1 MTVYDMMEHNIREVG
16 MAYFG
21 RFYLDKEKD
30 IIMDMDMTDGVLS
43 YVLSTPNHGTGN
55 LITNFARM
63 CCLPL
68 SLDDHGLKVI
78 RGTIPCYIDAYNR
91 RVYIFRLNNTKT
103 ANIWPDGTVEL
114 KASVPSIS
122 KTLMSQSKDYE
133 LPFEKTV
140 VKTYILDEYKFHSDL
155 HTHMNANLPADILIA
170 LGIHHRIRYPLYYI
184 KKLELRCT
192 EAQQKLLEER
202 REKTAEAFRDS
213 GLSGRYLERKI
224 DDNTYISFA
233 DLIMNNLQN
242 AAWNIPRIRTSLAV
256 MKDGQA
262 VFTNL
267 EKVYLYR
274 YVFTKGITVDE
285 EGEMPSVDGIPDPD
299 IVRILH
305 QMEEDRR
312 HPVYGPNT
320 LFEDKLLW
328 TAREFRRHGISY
340 AEISDTTLVK
350 KEGAAQMLAQVH
362 RVMPSVTAETG
373 VVLRFLAAMR
383 RIPLTIIKDRIESD
397 YARENLQVLQ
407 AVSCDPYVA
416 GSDIVGEEMNDI
428 LDLRPVI
435 SEIVRIAAE
444 DPSFVV
450 RIHAGENDSLRDN
463 VHNSIRCVREAL
475 APGQP
480 MPRMR
485 IGHGLYTA
493 NLNSGKGRK
502 LLKDIQENNVVLEFQ
517 ITSNVRLNNLTTLDK
532 HPLKQYIAAGI
543 QCVQGTDG
551 GALYGTDSIDEQ
563 LCLEK
568 MLGLTREEL
577 LSMRRAEDR
586 VVADS
591 LKGFREKQERFDA
604 LRSGMDVLTFLRSR
618 IPEEDTG
625 ILPLPA
631 GERKYDGSAVL
642 KEKIAQMPAD
652 RIPVVLVG
660 GSFNKDRRS
669 TRIRPEDCT
678 LIDRLIEEG
687 NPEHM
692 FFVIGHRLSGYEQ
705 YLLEK
710 NQGKYMVYAFVPSL
724 INAREK
730 KRLLDAEL
738 KYRICLETSAM
749 GMYKSLA
756 YEIFKRRPSVMVAL
770 DGNSAAQN
778 MIQEA
783 KNAKY
788 TCRTYIS
795 ARSRLLSTK
804 ARSLHGYVTVFRED
818 VSQDILQDVEEQY
831 RLMHKQ

>member
-1 MTVYDMMEHNIREVG
+1 

-21 RFYLDKEKD
+21 RFCLDKEKD
-30 IIMDMDMTDGVLS
+30 IIMDLDMHEGVLS

-55 LITNFARM
+55 LITNFAKM
-63 CCLPL
+63 CSLPL
-68 SLDDHGLKVI
+68 SMDDNGRKVI

-91 RVYIFRLNNTKT
+91 KVYIFRLNNTKT

-122 KTLMSQSKDYE
+122 KTLMSQSKDYS

-155 HTHMNANLPADILIA
+155 HTHMNANLPADLLIA
-170 LGIHHRIRYPLYYI
+170 MGIHHRIRYPLYYI
-184 KKLELRCT
+184 RKLDLRCT
-192 EAQQKLLEER
+192 EAQQSMLALR
-202 REKTAEAFRDS
+202 RAETAEQFKDTE
-213 GLSGRYLERKI
+213 LSGRYLERKI
-224 DDNTYISFA
+224 DDNTYIDFA
-233 DLIMNNLQN
+233 DLILNNLEN
-242 AAWNIPRIRTSLAV
+242 AAYNIPRIRASLAV

-274 YVFTKGITVDE
+274 YVFTKGVSCRTD
-285 EGEMPSVDGIPDPD
+285 GEMPSVDGIPDPD

-305 QMEEDRR
+305 RMEKDRS

-328 TAREFRRHGISY
+328 TAREFRRHGITY

-350 KEGAAQMLAQVH
+350 RDGAAEMLAQVH
-362 RVMPSVTAETG
+362 RVMPAVTEETG

-397 YARENLQVLQ
+397 YARENLQVLR
-407 AVSCDPYVA
+407 AVACDPYVA

-435 SEIVRIAAE
+435 SEIVHITQEEPA
-444 DPSFVV
+444 FVV

-463 VHNSIRCVREAL
+463 VHNSIRCVKEAL
-475 APGQP
+475 EEGQP

-493 NLNSGKGRK
+493 NLNSAKGRK

-517 ITSNVRLNNLTTLDK
+517 ITSNVRLNNLSTLDK

-577 LSMRRAEDR
+577 LSMRRAEDIIVR
-586 VVADS
+586 ES
-591 LKGFREKQERFDA
+591 LQAFHEKQERFEA
-604 LRSGMDVLTFLRSR
+604 MRRGMDVRTFLKGR
-618 IPEEDTG
+618 IPEESTG
-625 ILPLPA
+625 ILPLPE

-642 KEKIAQMPAD
+642 RDGIAQMPAD
-652 RIPVVLVG
+652 KVPVVLVG
-660 GSFNKDRRS
+660 GSFNKEHRS
-669 TRIRPEDCT
+669 TRVRKEDSM

-692 FFVIGHRLSGYEQ
+692 FFVIGHRLNGYEKH
-705 YLLEK
+705 LLEK
-710 NQGKYMVYAFVPSL
+710 NQGRFMVYSFVPSL
-724 INAREK
+724 ISAREK
-730 KRLLDAEL
+730 TRLQKAGL
-738 KYRICLETSAM
+738 KYRICLESSAM
-749 GMYKSLA
+749 GIYKSAA
-756 YEIFKRRPSVMVAL
+756 YEIFKRRPSVMIAL
-770 DGNSAAQN
+770 DGNSAALN

-783 KNAKY
+783 KNARY

-804 ARSLHGYVTVFRED
+804 ARSLHGYVTVFQDTEHISR
-818 VSQDILQDVEEQY
+818 DILQDVEEQY
-831 RLMHKQ
+831 RIMHKE